1 MVWIYSTR
9 SFRATE
15 SIASEK
21 CADEARRPKGLLAD
35 QSDAFLCCDRILSA
49 MKVPKVLALALIGTV
64 AVTGLVT
71 IARGEEVDGE
81 ETPELLGPLTR
92 QEIEAAVPDWIE
104 QEINSTPDLE
114 LAADLISAL
123 RDAEITVFMGTWCSD
138 SKRELSRLWRA
149 FDDLGIGEAN
159 AVSYIGVDRSKEEPR
174 ELVDGVD
181 LQYVPTFIV
190 RRDGKELGRVVE
202 ESPVS
207 IEADLLAI
215 LEAEKSGLVTAKPEL
230 LEDR

>member
-1 MVWIYSTR
+1 
-9 SFRATE
+9 
-15 SIASEK
+15 
-21 CADEARRPKGLLAD
+21 
-35 QSDAFLCCDRILSA
+35 
-49 MKVPKVLALALIGTV
+49 MKIPPVLTALFALTVTV
-64 AVTGLVT
+64 ACTGLVT
-71 IARGEEVDGE
+71 IASAEELDGE
-81 ETPELLGPLTR
+81 EKPELLGLLTR
-92 QEIEAAVPDWIE
+92 QEIEAAVPDWVE

-114 LAADLISAL
+114 LAAELISAL

-149 FDDLGIGEAN
+149 FDDLGIAESS
-159 AVSYIGVDRSKEEPR
+159 AVSYIGVDRCKEEPR

-190 RRDGKELGRVVE
+190 RRDGRELGRVVE

-215 LEAEKSGLVTAKPEL
+215 LKAEKSGLVTAKPEL